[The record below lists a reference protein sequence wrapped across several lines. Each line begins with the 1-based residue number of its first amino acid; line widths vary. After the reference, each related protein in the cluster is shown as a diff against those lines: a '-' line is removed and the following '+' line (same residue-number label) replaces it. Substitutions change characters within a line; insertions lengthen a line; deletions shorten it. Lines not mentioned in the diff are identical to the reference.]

1 MINDRA
7 AYSADWRAFAA
18 ECPWIRAVIQK
29 RKPGGGNTVNYIWPG
44 LLAAGFIIG
53 ILTGRTEEVTKAAL
67 ESAGRAVELAMGL
80 LGIMCLW
87 TGLMK
92 IMEKG
97 GLIKV
102 IARMANPVLRPLFPG
117 LKGKDSAMGAIVMN
131 LAANFMGLGNAATP
145 LGVRAMGELK
155 KANGGKD
162 TASDAMCMFLV
173 LNTSAIQLI
182 PATVIAIRSDAGS
195 AAPSEITACIW
206 AASMCATV
214 AGILSVKLLSR
225 LWPPLPGSKSKGR
238 YGGIAAVN
246 GSKSRSVHSAGR
258 HTA

>member
-1 MINDRA
+1 M
-7 AYSADWRAFAA
+7 
-18 ECPWIRAVIQK
+18 
-29 RKPGGGNTVNYIWPG
+29 NYIWPG

-53 ILTGRTEEVTKAAL
+53 ILNGRVEEVTQAAFT
-67 ESAGRAVELAMGL
+67 SAGRAVELAVGL

-87 TGLMK
+87 SGLMK

-102 IARMANPVLRPLFPG
+102 IAKIASPVLRLFFPKLRG
-117 LKGKDSAMGAIVMN
+117 RDSAMGAIVMN

-145 LGVRAMGELK
+145 LGIKAMEELQK
-155 KANGGKD
+155 VNARKD

-195 AAPSEITACIW
+195 SAPSEITACIW
-206 AASMCATV
+206 TASLCATI
-214 AGILSVKLLSR
+214 AGIMSVKVLSR
-225 LWPPLPGSKSKGR
+225 IWPAGSGTSRTGGNRATGR
-238 YGGIAAVN
+238 YSRTGGNRATGRYSRTGGNSGIIALSGRE
-246 GSKSRSVHSAGR
+246 GSSVSDAKRSSA
-258 HTA
+258 